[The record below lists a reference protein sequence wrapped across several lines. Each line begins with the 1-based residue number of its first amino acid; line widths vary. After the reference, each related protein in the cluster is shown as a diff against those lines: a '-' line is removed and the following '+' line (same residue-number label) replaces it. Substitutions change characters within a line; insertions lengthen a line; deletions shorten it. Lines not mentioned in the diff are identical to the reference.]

1 MASYAEMLSYFGF
14 NSMAEFM
21 NQYGLYS
28 LLDAKRM
35 LIAMHD
41 EDVVED

>member
-1 MASYAEMLSYFGF
+1 MASYAQMLSYFGF

-35 LIAMHD
+35 LVSMYEEA
-41 EDVVED
+41 VVED